1 MYSDATP
8 NEYLAH
14 YGVLG
19 MKWGRHL
26 FGRARDGYDVFR
38 KSPRQFGRNAVNN
51 YRNANKR
58 IGGAA
63 KTAAKKIGKAHVQAV
78 RTLKNTDK
86 RPYAKKAL
94 DITGDIA
101 LTGGQIH
108 ATRAFKKTKAGK
120 KADSAL
126 REFANRKNAA
136 YDKAGKA
143 IKDFMPKKGALKRR
157 AKRADEARRKQAKA
171 KYDYRSGKIT
181 RSQARKQSL
190 ASIGNFYKE
199 TYGRKK

>member
-1 MYSDATP
+1 MIYIGNGIYSDANP

-26 FGRARDGYDVFR
+26 FGRAREGYNMVR
-38 KSPRQFGRNAVNN
+38 KNPRKVGRSFVNAH
-51 YRNANKR
+51 
-58 IGGAA
+58 
-63 KTAAKKIGKAHVQAV
+63 KKAY
-78 RTLKNTDK
+78 NTYKSMDK

-94 DITGDIA
+94 DITGDVA

-108 ATRAFKKTKAGK
+108 AERAFKKTKPGK
-120 KADSAL
+120 KVDSAL
-126 REFANRKNAA
+126 REFHNKKNAA

-157 AKRADEARRKQAKA
+157 AKRAENARKAQAKA
-171 KYDYRSGKIT
+171 RYDYRSGKIT
-181 RSQARKQSL
+181 KGQARKKYIG
-190 ASIGNFYKE
+190 SIGNFYKE
-199 TYGRKK
+199 TYGRR